1 MKKLFKNPWFKL
13 ATNLYALIGIFF
25 VVWMVFLDS
34 NSLLIYFSLERKLSE
49 LERQKTTLEK
59 SIDLDRQ
66 TLLQLSDSIE
76 MERYARERYR
86 MKRKN
91 EDVYPVSYTHLT
103 LPTKA

>member
-49 LERQKTTLEK
+49 IERQKTTLEK

-66 TLLQLSDSIE
+66 TLLDMGTSRCLYKS
-76 MERYARERYR
+76 M
-86 MKRKN
+86 
-91 EDVYPVSYTHLT
+91 
-103 LPTKA
+103 

>member
-1 MKKLFKNPWFKL
+1 
-13 ATNLYALIGIFF
+13 
-25 VVWMVFLDS
+25 MVFLDS

-91 EDVYPVSYTHLT
+91 EDVYLIEYADTIN
-103 LPTKA
+103 